1 MVQVDI
7 CIVLSICTKKEVHS
21 THVGANDSG
30 LKSVLEVDKLLKMT
44 PSNWKCQV
52 SGSLFVPEFLKMGNC
67 TPILQHIVVTV
78 NDLKDT
84 ILVRQ
89 GPQLNVWRL
98 CFCHFLSPIYQLN
111 DGMFP
116 SFVPFCIVLVW
127 PDKDKDKYNL
137 LFKDKDKYKLP
148 FMPFCIDQAQPDK
161 DKKDKYKYR
170 GKDKYRLPLSCLSA
184 PPQSSQ
190 TRGGAAL
197 GTLASH
203 PRLCCSKPFPRFI
216 SAFAFVFLFVFV
228 FAFVSAFAIVVLFV
242 FELVSVSTVPVR
254 NGNKVLSKRCTHR

>member
-1 MVQVDI
+1 M
-7 CIVLSICTKKEVHS
+7 HS
-21 THVGANDSG
+21 THVGANDPG

-44 PSNWKCQV
+44 QASNWKCQV
-52 SGSLFVPEFLKMGNC
+52 SAILFVPEFPKMGNC

-111 DGMFP
+111 VPLFCAFLHRP
-116 SFVPFCIVLVW
+116 SLARQGQKQGQRQIQAPFLKTQTTTNTSS
-127 PDKDKDKYNL
+127 P
-137 LFKDKDKYKLP
+137 
-148 FMPFCIDQAQPDK
+148 
-161 DKKDKYKYR
+161 
-170 GKDKYRLPLSCLSA
+170 SCLSA
-184 PPQSSQ
+184 LTKPSQ
-190 TRGGAAL
+190 TRTKKTNTNTEEKTNTDSLFRAFLHRPSPARQGGGAAL

-216 SAFAFVFLFVFV
+216 SAFAFVFVFV
-228 FAFVSAFAIVVLFV
+228 FAFV

-254 NGNKVLSKRCTHR
+254 NGNKVLSKRCAHR